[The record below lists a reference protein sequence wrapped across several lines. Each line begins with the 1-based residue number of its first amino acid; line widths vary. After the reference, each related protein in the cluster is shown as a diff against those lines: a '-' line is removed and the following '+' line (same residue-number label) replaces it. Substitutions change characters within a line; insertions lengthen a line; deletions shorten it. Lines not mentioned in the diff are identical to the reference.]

1 LNNNGDIII
10 DSIELVQKPLPKLTI
25 NGIDGF
31 TSGKWALHANAQVVD
46 DSTLVLNATGTG
58 QNSTL
63 VIPVL
68 PNTTYSFTQQ
78 GTGTTLIQELDSN
91 KNAISFNA
99 NRPFTTSNN
108 TYYVMF
114 YWRGDTTGQFT
125 FKCPMLNLGVIPAPY
140 SRKTGDKMVLPT
152 FKNNLFDKSFTIGA
166 GDATY
171 GTQQTAVAVGVLSN
185 FISVKPNTVYKVYMF
200 NNTGTPLYYGVNPYA
215 YDTNKNFFGNNTTG
229 RPTFSNLS
237 GDGSV
242 GTTSGYQFTT
252 SANTYF
258 VRLQVNRGTGSFS
271 FAECQSLN
279 STLQLEEGVNNTP
292 YAVQLNKKPQRKTTA
307 KTGLAFNGVTDYLQ
321 LPSMTMDS
329 IEIECLIDAVQPQ
342 SGGNLFD
349 ARSGLANGWVG
360 NSPGNYGSGI
370 KSITGLVTN
379 VRTKVLITAISS
391 FTDDVVIF
399 CDLAGSL
406 NKRTKGIIY
415 KVTCY
420 LNGGVVAKYDFENP
434 RNTVGNQVIP
444 NAQNLIPSFEDAR
457 WSIHANAKVMGKDVL
472 HLDATGTYQ
481 GTTIYVPVNV
491 GEKYLIGGNITVGG
505 EILVAFRDN
514 NKNSYGATSPSS
526 VTSSN
531 PTQSFTVPSGCS
543 FLQIYVRN
551 TTQTIGSFDFVR
563 PQLYQL
569 TGQEGT
575 VNGAPILQFK
585 HAKRRLY
592 NKR

>member
-1 LNNNGDIII
+1 
-10 DSIELVQKPLPKLTI
+10 
-25 NGIDGF
+25 
-31 TSGKWALHANAQVVD
+31 
-46 DSTLVLNATGTG
+46 
-58 QNSTL
+58 
-63 VIPVL
+63 
-68 PNTTYSFTQQ
+68 
-78 GTGTTLIQELDSN
+78 
-91 KNAISFNA
+91 
-99 NRPFTTSNN
+99 
-108 TYYVMF
+108 
-114 YWRGDTTGQFT
+114 
-125 FKCPMLNLGVIPAPY
+125 MLNLGSIPAPY
-140 SRKTGDKMVLPT
+140 SKKTGDKMVLPT

-307 KTGLAFNGVTDYLQ
+307 KTGLAFNGGTDFVDFPYQNNFSSDKITCNVNFIPDNANPSYQGIIAQRESVSGTRTAGFVLYL
-321 LPSMTMDS
+321 
-329 IEIECLIDAVQPQ
+329 V
-342 SGGNLFD
+342 SGGSYQLWI
-349 ARSGLANGWVG
+349 GT
-360 NSPGNYGSGI
+360 GSGAWI
-370 KSITGLVTN
+370 QLNLGSANLGKLTNIYFELDYIAKSVVVFIDGVKVHSSIQSQMTKSLQNPLRIGGSANESPYVSFPYKGTVLNAKLTN
-379 VRTKVLITAISS
+379 GINEIINID
-391 FTDDVVIF
+391 FT
-399 CDLAGSL
+399 
-406 NKRTKGIIY
+406 
-415 KVTCY
+415 
-420 LNGGVVAKYDFENP
+420 NP
-434 RNTVGNQVIP
+434 RNIAGNQIIP

-472 HLDATGTYQ
+472 HLDATFQYQ
-481 GTTIYVPVNV
+481 NS
-491 GEKYLIGGNITVGG
+491 ELYLPC
-505 EILVAFRDN
+505 L
-514 NKNSYGATSPSS
+514 PSS
-526 VTSSN
+526 KFLSLGTISQNADLNVVYYGSDKNTYLGETSSLN
-531 PTQSFTVPSGCS
+531 TPFTVPNNCYW
-543 FLQIYVRN
+543 LRIRLRN
-551 TTQTIGSFDFVR
+551 MIATGSFDFIR

-575 VNGAPILQFK
+575 VNGSPIMQLK
-585 HAKRRLY
+585 SSKRTRY
-592 NKR
+592 NTR

>member
-1 LNNNGDIII
+1 
-10 DSIELVQKPLPKLTI
+10 
-25 NGIDGF
+25 
-31 TSGKWALHANAQVVD
+31 
-46 DSTLVLNATGTG
+46 
-58 QNSTL
+58 
-63 VIPVL
+63 
-68 PNTTYSFTQQ
+68 
-78 GTGTTLIQELDSN
+78 
-91 KNAISFNA
+91 
-99 NRPFTTSNN
+99 
-108 TYYVMF
+108 MF

-125 FKCPMLNLGVIPAPY
+125 FKRPMLNIGSTPAPY
-140 SRKTGDKMVLPT
+140 SKKTGDKMVLPT
-152 FKNNLFDKSFTIGA
+152 FKNNLFDKSFSLGA
-166 GDATY
+166 GDTNT
-171 GTQQTAVAVGVLSN
+171 GNQQANNVGVLSN
-185 FISVKPNTVYKVYMF
+185 LLPVKPNTTYKVYTI
-200 NNTGTPLYYGVNPYA
+200 NSTGTPINIGINPYA
-215 YDTNKNFFGNNTTG
+215 YDTNKSYLGNNTTG
-229 RPTFSNLS
+229 RPNYSNLI
-237 GDGSV
+237 GDG
-242 GTTSGYQFTT
+242 TTGSSNSYQFTT
-252 SANTYF
+252 GANAYF
-258 VRLQVNRGTGSFS
+258 IRLQVNRGSGTFS
-271 FAECQSLN
+271 LAECQSLN
-279 STLQLEEGVNNTP
+279 GTLQLEEGTTATPYQP
-292 YAVQLNKKPQRKTTA
+292 YAVQVNKKPQRKTTA
-307 KTGLAFNGVTDYLQ
+307 KTGSACNGVTDYFQ

-329 IEIECLIDAVQPQ
+329 VEIECLIDANQPN
-342 SGGNLFD
+342 SGTAFLLDFRTVADSTNFI
-349 ARSGLANGWVG
+349 NF
-360 NSPGNYGSGI
+360 SGI
-370 KSITGLVTN
+370 GTNIKDLLIGNTSYKATLNSVPKNQRQKMLVTFN
-379 VRTKVLITAISS
+379 SVTTNPM
-391 FTDDVVIF
+391 FIF
-399 CDLAGSL
+399 SRFANAGNDKL
-406 NKRTKGIIY
+406 KGILY